1 LGKAILAIKI
11 VLKKL
16 ILKALAIPVFKHWFG
31 RVIQH
36 YDRTQI
42 KKEGDVLAGKQTS
55 RLNFSH
61 YLPDT
66 EARIERLRRVINGR
80 PVAIILHGPSAR
92 ELEARVA
99 EIKDCD
105 ICYFGLNA
113 FRTPEKS
120 ILQKIGRTYSVVMYS
135 AIEYGVD
142 SQINNVIA
150 FLDRQE
156 DNMFISE
163 RDSFYVLEKN
173 GGFSLDKFIQKYN
186 KKLLFFTGV
195 PTITITIESGLF
207 LRTPSLEYPLHFLEQ
222 SSFSILLSLALI
234 GKAPMVVVF
243 GGDGGRIQGQELYFR
258 DSASKLPESVLEQSL
273 AFDTRVFNM
282 TMPVMLDKIYK
293 MYNLKPVDI
302 INCSMRSNYTP
313 MRKLSYDDTFALLK
327 SFKARGR

>member
-92 ELEARVA
+92 ELEARVT
-99 EIKDCD
+99 ELKDCD

-113 FRTPEKS
+113 FRTPETS

-142 SQINNVIA
+142 SQIDNVIA

-173 GGFSLDKFIQKYN
+173 GGFSLDKFIQKYD
-186 KKLLFFTGV
+186 KKLLFITGV
-195 PTITITIESGLF
+195 PTITITIESSLY
-207 LRTPSLEYPLHFLEQ
+207 LRTPSLEYPLHFLRQ

-234 GKAPMVVVF
+234 GEAPMVVVF
-243 GGDGGRIQGQELYFR
+243 GGDGGRIKGEDLYYR
-258 DSASKLPESVLEQSL
+258 DSASKLSESILEQSL
-273 AFDTRVFNM
+273 AFDTKVFNM

-293 MYNLKPVDI
+293 MYNLKSVDI
-302 INCSMRSNYTP
+302 VNCSMWSNYTP

-327 SFKARGR
+327 SFQKDKS